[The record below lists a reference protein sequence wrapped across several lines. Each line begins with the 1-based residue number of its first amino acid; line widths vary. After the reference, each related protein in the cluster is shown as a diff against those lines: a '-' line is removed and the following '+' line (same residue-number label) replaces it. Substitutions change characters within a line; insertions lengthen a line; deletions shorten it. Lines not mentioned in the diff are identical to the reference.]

1 MLLILIAC
9 LHKCFVT
16 LDNIQP
22 AYPAC
27 CLLQLRQLK
36 IGLSA
41 SMSYFGRLCAA
52 PADNIVL
59 SAKHAGQATILK

>member
-1 MLLILIAC
+1 MLLILSAC

-16 LDNIQP
+16 LDKP

-27 CLLQLRQLK
+27 CLLQLRQLE

-52 PADNIVL
+52 PADNTVL

>member
-1 MLLILIAC
+1 MLLILSAC

-16 LDNIQP
+16 FDNIQP

-36 IGLSA
+36 IGFSA
-41 SMSYFGRLCAA
+41 SMSYIGRLFAA
-52 PADNIVL
+52 PADNTVL
-59 SAKHAGQATILK
+59 TAKHAGHATILK